1 MKHPLQF
8 VVLLML
14 LLLLG
19 CEQIIDIDLPKQDP
33 VLVVNASFNPDSV
46 WIVSVSQSQDIQRQ
60 GSAIP
65 VTNAQVV
72 ILENSVAVDTLTHA
86 VNDFYVSARGR
97 SPKAGR
103 GYTIKV
109 SAPGFADV
117 TGSDIVPV
125 PVEPYNMTWRD
136 SVSSD
141 PFTGPLGEFS
151 LTINDPAGTRNFYVL
166 RIYRIDTFIELN
178 DTFTYSNTVYPR
190 IQDPV
195 LDLDG
200 YSGSVLLEDVTFD
213 GGSRTIKVQI
223 PSNDHDSTNL
233 LFSFSTVTESYYR
246 YSKTLNSYYDTGFN
260 PFAEPVRIYSNMT
273 PGMGIFC
280 GFSMI
285 SGLVP

>member
-19 CEQIIDIDLPKQDP
+19 CEQIIDIDLPQQDP
-33 VLVVNASFNPDSV
+33 VLVVNASFTPDSV
-46 WIVSVSQSQDIQRQ
+46 WIVSVSRSQDIQRQ

-86 VNDFYVSARGR
+86 INDYYVSATGR
-97 SPKAGR
+97 SPMAGR
-103 GYTIKV
+103 SYTIKV

-117 TGSDIVPV
+117 TGSDIAPL
-125 PVEPYNMTWRD
+125 PVEPYNITWRD
-136 SVSSD
+136 SVSVD
-141 PFTGPLGEFS
+141 PFEGSLGEFS
-151 LTINDPAGTRNFYVL
+151 FTINDPAGAGNFYAL
-166 RIYRIDTFIELN
+166 TIYQIDTFIELN
-178 DTFTYSNTVYPR
+178 DTFTYSNTVYPK

-195 LDLDG
+195 LELDG
-200 YSGSVLLEDVTFD
+200 YTGAVLLQDVTFN

-223 PSNDHDSTNL
+223 SSNNHDNSNM
-233 LFSFSTVTESYYR
+233 LFRFSTVTESYYR
-246 YSKTLNSYYDTGFN
+246 YTKTLSSYYETGFN

-273 PGMGIFC
+273 PGMGIFA
-280 GFSMI
+280 GFSTAW
-285 SGLVP
+285 GVVP